1 MNRLTVIAIWFSVIV
16 VASFMLYQV
25 KYEVQS
31 IRAQI
36 AQTSQELEQEKEA
49 MHVVAAE
56 WAYLN
61 RPERLQQLAA
71 KYLVSKGVTVQ
82 QVAEVEAIP
91 YPKQSLASLESNI
104 VPASYS
110 QGNTAP

>member
-16 VASFMLYQV
+16 VASFGLYQV

-31 IRAQI
+31 IRGQI
-36 AQTSQELEQEKEA
+36 TSTAQELEQEKEA
-49 MHVVAAE
+49 LHVVAAE

-61 RPERLQQLAA
+61 RPERLQQLAG
-71 KYLVSKGVTVQ
+71 KYLVSKGVRVE
-82 QVAEVEAIP
+82 QVAEVQAIP
-91 YPKQSLASLESNI
+91 YPKQSVAALDST
-104 VPASYS
+104 VMPVSYS